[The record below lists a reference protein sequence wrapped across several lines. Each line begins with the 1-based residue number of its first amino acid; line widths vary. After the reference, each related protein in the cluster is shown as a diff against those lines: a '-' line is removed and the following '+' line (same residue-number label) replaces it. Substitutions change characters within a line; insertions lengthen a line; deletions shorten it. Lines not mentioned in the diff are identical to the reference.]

1 MNHTAAL
8 FPIIVVFLAFDIFC
22 LVDLARVERVRY
34 LPKWAWVL
42 VILFVS
48 SFVGGVIYL
57 ILGKER

>member
-8 FPIIVVFLAFDIFC
+8 VPIIVVVIAFDTFC

-48 SFVGGVIYL
+48 SLIGGVIYL